1 MFRPIYASED
11 AVRIHEKKRALLHRD
26 YESVYR
32 YHKLSLIDLN
42 RAEEGIVKTI
52 GLLGG
57 MSWESTRSYYQ
68 AINEGVKQRLGRLHS
83 AKVALYSVDFEEIE
97 QLQRKGDWEES
108 GRLLARDAARV
119 EAAGAD
125 FLVLC
130 TNTMHRV
137 APQIES
143 AIGIPLLHI
152 ADATGE
158 EIKKTGRT
166 KIGLLGTRFTM
177 EQTFYRGRLVDQHG
191 LEVLTPNEEDREL
204 VHRVIY
210 DELCQGQI
218 ISESRERYVEVIQ
231 RLGESGAQG
240 VILGC
245 TEISLL
251 VGPDDSPLEVFDT
264 TAIHAQK
271 AVEWALA

>member
-1 MFRPIYASED
+1 MVTTAP
-11 AVRIHEKKRALLHRD
+11 VN
-26 YESVYR
+26 R
-32 YHKLSLIDLN
+32 YHTASGLGELW
-42 RAEEGIVKTI
+42 EETVKTI

-57 MSWESTRSYYQ
+57 MSWESTRTYYQ
-68 AINEGVKQRLGRLHS
+68 AINEGVKQGLGGLHS
-83 AKVALYSVDFEEIE
+83 AKIALYSVDFDEIE
-97 QLQRKGDWEES
+97 RLQHQGNWDQA
-108 GRLLARDAARV
+108 GQLLAQDATRV

-137 APQIES
+137 APQIEA

-152 ADATGE
+152 ADATAE
-158 EIKKTGRT
+158 EIKKAGKT

-177 EQTFYRGRLVDQHG
+177 EEAFYRGRLVDKYG
-191 LEVLTPNEEDREL
+191 LEAVIPEEKDREL

-210 DELCQGQI
+210 DELCQGRI
-218 ISESRERYVEVIQ
+218 ISQSRKHYVEIIR
-231 RLGESGAQG
+231 RLGNEGAQG

-251 VGPDDSPLEVFDT
+251 VGPNDSPLEVFDT
-264 TAIHAQK
+264 TDIHARR